1 MTFRSWLRNNL
12 RRGAVVL
19 APVAGLAVL
28 VMISSS
34 SAPVRTAAPPLP
46 AQALQGQPTT
56 LTALHGKPALIDF
69 FASWCGPC
77 ASEAPALARTEGA
90 VRGRATVL
98 AVDWSDSPH
107 YALGFVHR
115 FHWAF
120 TVLADPNGSAGY
132 AYGIEGLPSGFVLDS
147 NGRIVRRLIGPQ
159 SADKLVAAI
168 DHAG

>member
-1 MTFRSWLRNNL
+1 MMFPSWLRSNG
-12 RRGAVVL
+12 RRVVVAFAL
-19 APVAGLAVL
+19 VAGLALL

-34 SAPVRTAAPPLP
+34 SAPRRRAAPPLP
-46 AQALQGQPTT
+46 AQALQGHPTT
-56 LTALHGKPALIDF
+56 LAALHGKPALIDF

-77 ASEAPALARTEGA
+77 ASEAPALARTERA

-107 YALGFVHR
+107 YAMGFVHR

-120 TVLADPNGSAGY
+120 TVLADPHGSAGY
-132 AYGIEGLPSGFVLDS
+132 AYGIEGLPIGFVLDS

-159 SADKLVAAI
+159 STDKLVAAI